1 MLLSFRKSGNQ
12 EETIMTKENNRKITL
27 RKLKRAV
34 IKEEL
39 VALTDDFKEAIVLNQ
54 LIYWSER
61 VNDSDHFILEEME
74 RERRFADGSVE
85 SKEDKE
91 ESLKNGWI
99 YKTAEEMIEE
109 VMLRCS
115 TSTMDRIFKSL
126 VDKKYISRRRNPK
139 YKWDKTWQYRVNL
152 NKIQAELVKIG
163 YSLEGYNLVFPDQNT
178 PGNEDGES
186 KPQNEESNPQNN
198 ESKPQ
203 NGESNPQNGGAIPEI
218 TTETTSEITSNNFFE
233 EDDELNLYKYK
244 NLKNETS
251 NPGKTK
257 YDKEL
262 EESMRYRNLIRH
274 NPLLKEI
281 SNLLLLSDVDPDKI
295 IKIIVGIQ
303 EREINVDFHSAKAQ
317 LLHCEVKQAEDT
329 IYDFPEYYLNGLAER
344 CSNNQIKT
352 SDYAPEGLT
361 LDDVENVPLFN
372 WLEQ

>member
-1 MLLSFRKSGNQ
+1 
-12 EETIMTKENNRKITL
+12 MTKENNRKITL

-303 EREINVDFHSAKAQ
+303 ERKINVDFHSAKAQ